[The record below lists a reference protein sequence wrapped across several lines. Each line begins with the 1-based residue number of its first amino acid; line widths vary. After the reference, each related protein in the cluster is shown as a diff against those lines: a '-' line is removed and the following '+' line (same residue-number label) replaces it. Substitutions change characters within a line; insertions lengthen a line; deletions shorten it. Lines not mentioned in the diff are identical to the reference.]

1 MTSAFGTVAW
11 FQVGSADPA
20 AAQRFYGTLFGWTFG
35 ADPGSGEGYDLIRYA
50 NTEGPSGGIAHLDES
65 DTPHAIF
72 CVLVQDVAAT
82 CDQAVTLGAKILVP
96 SVTTPDGLTFAHL
109 LDTDANRFMV
119 FTPAPA

>member
-50 NTEGPSGGIAHLDES
+50 NTEVPSGGIAHLDES

-82 CDQAVTLGAKILVP
+82 CDQAVALGAKVLVP